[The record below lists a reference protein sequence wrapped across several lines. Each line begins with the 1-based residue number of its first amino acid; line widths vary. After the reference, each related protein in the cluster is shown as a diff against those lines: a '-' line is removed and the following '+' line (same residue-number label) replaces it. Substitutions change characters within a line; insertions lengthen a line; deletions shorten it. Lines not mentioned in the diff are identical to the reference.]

1 MHVGEAELAALVAVG
16 EGFVVDASEMHEGSL
31 RVVDVDGGVHDV
43 PGIIVRGLKPSPF
56 PTPERRERL
65 MQPSLHLGES
75 GAMVFISGEGV
86 PLVGI
91 IRS

>member
-1 MHVGEAELAALVAVG
+1 MPMHVGEAELAALVAVG

-56 PTPERRERL
+56 PTPERRERF
-65 MQPSLHLGES
+65 MQ
-75 GAMVFISGEGV
+75 A
-86 PLVGI
+86 
-91 IRS
+91 